1 MDSEA
6 QGLVLASFT
15 INPPE
20 VHFRDSSR
28 AQARYTERGP
38 VVDIEIFKDGEWHKW
53 GWIEREKYE
62 EARSKSLPIVYR
74 YNPGSINVS

>member
-15 INPPE
+15 VNPPE
-20 VHFRDSSR
+20 VHFRDGESCKV
-28 AQARYTERGP
+28 RYTENGP
-38 VVDIEIFKDGEWHKW
+38 VVVVEIFRNDMWIKW

-74 YNPGSINVS
+74 YNPGSINIS